1 MHFRAIKEGVMSP
14 NLRLLGILA
23 LLIGTCAADEITLP
37 NNAVMRSD
45 RSLVS
50 IKAGTVVEVLERGD
64 KTVSI
69 RYKGQEGSIPASSLA
84 AAPNAVAATAAPAP
98 KAATPAPKPP
108 SPASGSL
115 VADHPQSFYG
125 NIVKKA
131 ETNIAKHDENLVK
144 PTNATTDDN
153 PSR

>member
-1 MHFRAIKEGVMSP
+1 MTT
-14 NLRLLGILA
+14 LLQRLCVVV
-23 LLIGTCAADEITLP
+23 LLVGTCAADEIALP
-37 NNAVMRSD
+37 NNAVMRAD

-64 KTVSI
+64 KTISI
-69 RYKGQEGSIPASSLA
+69 RYKGQEGTIPASSLA
-84 AAPNAVAATAAPAP
+84 AQTTVAAPAAPAP
-98 KAATPAPKPP
+98 KSAPTTAKPP

-144 PTNATTDDN
+144 PTNAATDDN
-153 PSR
+153 SSK